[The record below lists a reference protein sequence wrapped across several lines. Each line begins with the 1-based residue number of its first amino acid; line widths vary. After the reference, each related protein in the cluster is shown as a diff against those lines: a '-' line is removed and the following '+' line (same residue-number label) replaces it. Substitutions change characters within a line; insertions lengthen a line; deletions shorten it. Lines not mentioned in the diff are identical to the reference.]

1 MNHKKIYNSF
11 LLGLTALIWG
21 AAFVAQSVGLDYVG
35 PFTFLAVRT
44 LLGGM
49 VLIPVIF
56 FLDKK
61 KKKDIVKKENT
72 IKEKKTLLLGGICC
86 GFILTIASSLQ
97 QIGIVDTSVG
107 KAGFI
112 TALYIVIVPILGI
125 FLKKKVGIKIWI
137 SVALAMIGMYLLSI
151 TEGATIGKGDFL
163 VFLSAVF
170 FSIHIMVIDYFS
182 PRVDGVKM
190 SCIQFFVC
198 GFLCSIPMFL
208 WEQPKISSIIAGGV
222 PILYAGILS
231 CGVAYTL
238 QIVAQK
244 NVGPMVASLVLSME
258 SVFAALC
265 GWIILG
271 ETLSTREMLGCIF
284 VFSAIIL
291 AQLPELRK

>member
-1 MNHKKIYNSF
+1 MNQKKMYNGF

-49 VLIPVIF
+49 VLIPVIYS
-56 FLDKK
+56 LDKK
-61 KKKDIVKKENT
+61 KKETRQIENPT
-72 IKEKKTLLLGGICC
+72 QEKKTLLFGGVLC
-86 GFILTIASSLQ
+86 GIILTIASSLQ
-97 QIGIVDTSVG
+97 QLGIKDTSAG

-112 TALYIVIVPILGI
+112 TALYIVIVPIMGI
-125 FLKKKVGIKIWI
+125 FLGKKVGLKIWI
-137 SVALAMIGMYLLSI
+137 SVILAMVGIYLLSI
-151 TEGATIGKGDFL
+151 TGGTSIGKGDGF
-163 VFLSAVF
+163 VFLGAVL
-170 FSIHIMVIDYFS
+170 FSVHILVIDYFS
-182 PRVDGVKM
+182 PKVDGVKM

-208 WEQPKISSIIAGGV
+208 MEQPKISSIIAGGI

-231 CGVAYTL
+231 CGIAYTL

-244 NVGPMVASLVLSME
+244 NISPMIASLILSME
-258 SVFAALC
+258 SVFAALS

-271 ETLSTREMLGCIF
+271 EILSPREIAGCIF
-284 VFSAIIL
+284 VFAAIIF
-291 AQLPELRK
+291 AQLPKLRR